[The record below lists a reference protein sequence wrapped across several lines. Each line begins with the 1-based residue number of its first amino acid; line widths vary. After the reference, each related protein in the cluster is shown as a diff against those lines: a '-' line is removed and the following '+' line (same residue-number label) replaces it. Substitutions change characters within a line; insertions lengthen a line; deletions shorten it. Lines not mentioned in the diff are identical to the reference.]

1 MMALSLAYDAGRTSR
16 HSHPTGL
23 ENDDDLYD
31 LRLRQ
36 ELLHA
41 LARGQFRLVYQPIYS
56 LDGGV
61 LQRAE
66 ALLRWSHPRLGEIAP
81 DRFVPLLE
89 EMQLIGRVGEWV
101 LRQACIQAKKW
112 HAAIDDAASRVFR
125 VAVNVSVMQLE
136 AETFEARLIQI
147 LEETGCDPRWIELE
161 ITESVLIG
169 DLQGMSALLQRLGKH
184 GLTVAID
191 DFGAGYASLNH
202 LAALPVQT
210 IKLDRALVARLPGAQ
225 KEAAIVRAM
234 GALTR
239 ALGITL
245 TIEGIERDEQREFF
259 LRDVD
264 VQGQGFLLG
273 APMPGTDL
281 LARLLGSESCAA
293 ESAAT
298 AA

>member
-1 MMALSLAYDAGRTSR
+1 MMALSLAYESGGSGRYAS
-16 HSHPTGL
+16 PTL
-23 ENDDDLYD
+23 PDEDDSLYD

-66 ALLRWSHPRLGEIAP
+66 ALLRWSHPRLGEVAP

-89 EMQLIGRVGEWV
+89 EMQLIGRVGDWV

-112 HAAIDDAASRVFR
+112 HAVIDDAASRVFR
-125 VAVNVSVMQLE
+125 VAVNVSVLQLE
-136 AETFEARLIQI
+136 AETFETRLLQI
-147 LEETGCDPRWIELE
+147 MGETGCDPRWIELE
-161 ITESVLIG
+161 ITESVLIA
-169 DLQGMSALLQRLGKH
+169 DLPSMSTLLQRLGKH
-184 GLTVAID
+184 GITVAID

-202 LAALPVQT
+202 LAALPVQS
-210 IKLDRALVARLPGAQ
+210 IKLDRALVAKLPGAQ

-234 GALTR
+234 GALAR
-239 ALGITL
+239 ALDITM
-245 TIEGIERDEQREFF
+245 TIEGIERSEQKDFF

-273 APMPGTDL
+273 APMSGAEL
-281 LARLLGSESCAA
+281 LARLLGGVDAVVDSVALPA
-293 ESAAT
+293 
-298 AA
+298 